1 MAKDPLEPLFAAPLD
16 DFVATRNRIA
26 AELRKAGDRELADTV
41 KAMRKPPA
49 VVWALNRLAREH
61 ADDVD
66 GLLKLTEAM
75 RAVQSGRSDASFAD
89 AQRAL
94 VEAARGL
101 AATAAALLESAGTK
115 PSAALSQRLG
125 RALTAAAASPET
137 SELLRAGRLV
147 EEPEAVGFGGIDS
160 VAPRPRRASR
170 GDAARAR
177 REAAKAEREAA
188 KEAARLERLETA
200 KRALREAKADAA
212 RLSREAEQAQERV
225 VELERRV
232 ARLG

>member
-26 AELRKAGDRELADTV
+26 ADLRKAGDRELADTV

-66 GLLKLTEAM
+66 GLLELTEAM

-147 EEPEAVGFGGIDS
+147 EEPQAVGFGGIDS

-170 GDAARAR
+170 GDAAR

-188 KEAARLERLETA
+188 KDAERLERLETA

-232 ARLG
+232 TRLG